1 MSGGHFDYK
10 QHHIEDIADSI
21 EAVLAKPV
29 EYELTEATLDEFR
42 HGVAILRRAAIYA
55 QRIDLLLSGDDG
67 EESFHRCLAED
78 LGEQTPRVFD
88 EALQAENDQLRAE
101 RDYWRENAG
110 LHQIA
115 SAAYKNSAA
124 RAATLT
130 VLKARIAELE
140 AK

>member
-10 QHHIEDIADSI
+10 QHHIEDIAADIENVFDS
-21 EAVLAKPV
+21 
-29 EYELTEATLDEFR
+29 TWGFSDATLDELR

-55 QRIDLLLSGDDG
+55 QRIDWLLSGDDG

-140 AK
+140 AKLG